1 MSGFYEGG
9 YSAYGGGGSQ
19 NTAGSGGYNYNA
31 GGSSDAFSG
40 SMGSSS
46 YNYNAGNPSD
56 AFSGSMGTSSS
67 TTSAMSSS
75 HQTQPIQRP
84 NAPSSSSSSHQNQQY
99 QYQQPSN
106 MGNSMSGAMN
116 FWNPAVTIAANAA
129 VTGKF
134 GDVNSQVMMN
144 AAESM
149 GKEFLQKGWAKA
161 VPGLERSMLGLRPY
175 FAVDNTYVRRKM
187 TKVLFPFLFRE
198 WARQE
203 KMEPNPDGYPTFALP
218 QQDENAPDLYIPS
231 MSLLTY
237 VLLCALCYGNAG
249 KFSPEVLPD
258 VTTKCVVTQILE
270 VIAIRVGFYLMEA
283 PVAMLDLLSY
293 TGYKYLGL
301 CVNMLI
307 GLTMG
312 QLLGYGNRS
321 YYFTYLWTATSVSYF
336 ILKVMANC
344 IPRRTSAVGPK
355 RQFMVLGFAASQFA
369 TCWFVSQTKFL
380 D

>member
-1 MSGFYEGG
+1 
-9 YSAYGGGGSQ
+9 
-19 NTAGSGGYNYNA
+19 
-31 GGSSDAFSG
+31 
-40 SMGSSS
+40 
-46 YNYNAGNPSD
+46 
-56 AFSGSMGTSSS
+56 
-67 TTSAMSSS
+67 
-75 HQTQPIQRP
+75 
-84 NAPSSSSSSHQNQQY
+84 
-99 QYQQPSN
+99 
-106 MGNSMSGAMN
+106 
-116 FWNPAVTIAANAA
+116 
-129 VTGKF
+129 
-134 GDVNSQVMMN
+134 
-144 AAESM
+144 
-149 GKEFLQKGWAKA
+149 
-161 VPGLERSMLGLRPY
+161 
-175 FAVDNTYVRRKM
+175 M
-187 TKVLFPFLFRE
+187 TKVLFPFLFKE

-203 KMEPNPDGYPTFALP
+203 KMEVSPDGSPAFALP
-218 QQDENAPDLYIPS
+218 QHDDNAPDLYIPS

-258 VTTKCVVTQILE
+258 VTSKCVITQILE

-283 PVAMLDLLSY
+283 PVAILDLLSY

-301 CVNMLI
+301 SVNMVI

-321 YYFTYLWTATSVSYF
+321 YYFTYLWTATSVSFF

-344 IPRRTSAVGPK
+344 IPRRTSTVGPK

>member
-19 NTAGSGGYNYNA
+19 NNAGSGGYNFNA
-31 GGSSDAFSG
+31 GGSSDSFSG

-46 YNYNAGNPSD
+46 YDYNAGN
-56 AFSGSMGTSSS
+56 SMGASSS
-67 TTSAMSSS
+67 TTPAMSSS
-75 HQTQPIQRP
+75 QQAQPMQRP
-84 NAPSSSSSSHQNQQY
+84 NAPSSSSSSQQNQQY
-99 QYQQPSN
+99 QYPQPPS
-106 MGNSMSGAMN
+106 MGNNSMTGAMN
-116 FWNPAVTIAANAA
+116 FWNPAVTMAANAA
-129 VTGKF
+129 VMGKF
-134 GDVNSQVMMN
+134 GDVNSQVMMS

-149 GKEFLQKGWAKA
+149 GKEFLQQGWAKA

-187 TKVLFPFLFRE
+187 TKVLFPFLFKE

-203 KMEPNPDGYPTFALP
+203 KMEVSPDGSPAFALP
-218 QQDENAPDLYIPS
+218 QHDDNAPDLYIPS

-258 VTTKCVVTQILE
+258 VTSKCVITQILE

-283 PVAMLDLLSY
+283 PVAILDLLSY

-301 CVNMLI
+301 SVNMVI

-321 YYFTYLWTATSVSYF
+321 YYFTYLWTATSVSFF

-344 IPRRTSAVGPK
+344 IPRRTSTVGPK

>member
-19 NTAGSGGYNYNA
+19 KNAGSGGYNYNSGGA
-31 GGSSDAFSG
+31 SMGSSTYNYDAGDSAFRG
-40 SMGSSS
+40 SMGSS
-46 YNYNAGNPSD
+46 
-56 AFSGSMGTSSS
+56 
-67 TTSAMSSS
+67 TTTTTPAMPSS
-75 HQTQPIQRP
+75 HQNQQ
-84 NAPSSSSSSHQNQQY
+84 NAPSSPLSSHQNQQY
-99 QYQQPSN
+99 QFQQPSS
-106 MGNSMSGAMN
+106 MGSNNSMNGAMN
-116 FWNPAVTIAANAA
+116 FWNPAMTMAANAA

-149 GKEFLQKGWAKA
+149 GKEFLQRGFAKA

-187 TKVLFPFLFRE
+187 TKVLFPFLFKE

-218 QQDENAPDLYIPS
+218 HHDENAPDLYIPS

-258 VTTKCVVTQILE
+258 VTSKCVVTQLLE
-270 VIAIRVGFYLMEA
+270 VFAIRVGFYLMEA
-283 PVAMLDLLSY
+283 PVAILDLLSY

>member
-19 NTAGSGGYNYNA
+19 NNAGGGGYNYNSGGTYNYNA

-40 SMGSSS
+40 IMGSSS
-46 YNYNAGNPSD
+46 
-56 AFSGSMGTSSS
+56 
-67 TTSAMSSS
+67 TTTPAMSSS
-75 HQTQPIQRP
+75 QQNLPVIRQ
-84 NAPSSSSSSHQNQQY
+84 NGPSSPQQNQQY
-99 QYQQPSN
+99 QYQQPSS
-106 MGNSMSGAMN
+106 MGSNSMNGAMN
-116 FWNPAVTIAANAA
+116 FWNPAMTMAANAA

-149 GKEFLQKGWAKA
+149 GKEFLQRGFAKA

-187 TKVLFPFLFRE
+187 TKVLFPFLFKE

-218 QQDENAPDLYIPS
+218 HHDENAPDLYIPS

-258 VTTKCVVTQILE
+258 VTSKCVVTQLLE
-270 VIAIRVGFYLMEA
+270 VFAIRVGFYLMEA
-283 PVAMLDLLSY
+283 PVAILDLLSY